1 MMKRLKELQ
10 EAARE
15 RARLAQERLKELQE
29 AAHERA
35 RLAQERARELE
46 EAARE
51 ARTRALETTREAAA
65 VLEERRKAV
74 EEAMPPGLVT
84 RIASS
89 LVGIPLLLSL
99 MFVEVTPRLPGV
111 VFTAGVA
118 IIALLCAGEYFR
130 GLRSR
135 GFRPNAVVGYVAVVI
150 LQFAAW
156 NVSRGQLG
164 QLLPILL
171 VVLTIATLILQV
183 LRREQEPLANLGVT
197 FFGVV
202 YIGWLLSYLVQIRS
216 ISGQLDPWGPFPTL
230 AKGAWLVLYLLLIT
244 WLNDTG
250 AYLVG
255 ARLGKTQLAPKL
267 SPKKTVEGA
276 IGGLMFATLTAVGV
290 GWWLKLPWQHTIIL
304 GPLLGAL
311 AQIGDLCESALKRDL
326 GIKDFG
332 GIMPGHGGLLDRFDS
347 ILFTA
352 PIAYYYLAFVLH
364 QL

>member
-1 MMKRLKELQ
+1 MPKEPLERLKEIQ
-10 EAARE
+10 DAARE
-15 RARLAQERLKELQE
+15 RARVAQERLKEL
-29 AAHERA
+29 
-35 RLAQERARELE
+35 E
-46 EAARE
+46 ESTRE
-51 ARTRALETTREAAA
+51 ARLRAVETTREYAS
-65 VLEERRKAV
+65 VFEERRKAA
-74 EEAMPPGLVT
+74 EEAMPPGLIT
-84 RIASS
+84 RVASS

-99 MFVEVTPRLPGV
+99 MFVEISPKLPGV
-111 VFTAGVA
+111 VFTGGVA

-135 GFRPNAVVGYVAVVI
+135 GFRPNAIVAYVAVVI

-156 NVSRGQLG
+156 GVSRGQVG
-164 QLLPILL
+164 HLLPILL
-171 VVLTIATLILQV
+171 VVLTIATLVLEV

-202 YIGWLLSYLVQIRS
+202 YVGWLLSYLVQIRS
-216 ISGQLDPWGPFPTL
+216 IPGRLAPWGLPELPL
-230 AKGAWLVLYLLLIT
+230 GAWLVLYLLLIT

-255 ARLGKTQLAPKL
+255 ARIGKTKLAPKL

-276 IGGLMFATLTAVGV
+276 IGGLVFATLTAIGV
-290 GWWLKLPWQHTIIL
+290 GLWLKLPWQQTLLLGPIL
-304 GPLLGAL
+304 GILG
-311 AQIGDLCESALKRDL
+311 QVGDLCESALKRDL

-364 QL
+364 LL